1 MTIQELERCI
11 QLYGR
16 DIYSFCMH
24 LTKEKG
30 SADDLYQDTF
40 LEATKKLAA
49 IRYEDNPKSYLLSV
63 AIRLWKN
70 RVRKLAWRNRIAPQ
84 VGETTLE
91 QEGGATP
98 DVSEKA
104 VANEERGMLW
114 KAIDA
119 LDDRYRI
126 PLLLYYMDIWRSKAS
141 QNWQNFYRFRREQS
155 KADCTKP
162 DNCWKKN
169 WRIIIHE
176 RYG

>member
-1 MTIQELERCI
+1 
-11 QLYGR
+11 
-16 DIYSFCMH
+16 MH

-40 LEATKKLAA
+40 LEAMKKLAA

-84 VGETTLE
+84 VGETALE

-126 PLLLYYMDIWRSKAS
+126 PLLLYYME
-141 QNWQNFYRFRREQS
+141 EQS
-155 KADCTKP
+155 IAELAELLSIPQGTVKSRLHKARQLLEKELED
-162 DNCWKKN
+162 
-169 WRIIIHE
+169 
-176 RYG
+176 YYS

>member
-11 QLYGR
+11 QLYGN

-40 LEATKKLAA
+40 LEATKKLAV

-70 RVRKLAWRNRIAPQ
+70 RVRKFAWRNRIAPQ
-84 VGETTLE
+84 VGETALE

-98 DVSEKA
+98 DVSEKT
-104 VANEERGMLW
+104 VENEERGMLW

-126 PLLLYYMDIWRSKAS
+126 PLLLYYME
-141 QNWQNFYRFRREQS
+141 EQS
-155 KADCTKP
+155 IAELAELLSIPQGTVKSRLHKARQLLEKELED
-162 DNCWKKN
+162 
-169 WRIIIHE
+169 
-176 RYG
+176 YYS

>member
-1 MTIQELERCI
+1 
-11 QLYGR
+11 
-16 DIYSFCMH
+16 MH

-40 LEATKKLAA
+40 LEATKKLAV

-70 RVRKLAWRNRIAPQ
+70 RVRKFAWRNRIAPQ

-104 VANEERGMLW
+104 VANEERDMLW

-119 LDDRYRI
+119 MDDRYRI
-126 PLLLYYMDIWRSKAS
+126 PLLLYYME
-141 QNWQNFYRFRREQS
+141 EQS
-155 KADCTKP
+155 IAELAELLSIPQGTVKSRLHKARQLLEKELED
-162 DNCWKKN
+162 
-169 WRIIIHE
+169 
-176 RYG
+176 YYS

>member
-1 MTIQELERCI
+1 MTIQELEQCI
-11 QLYGR
+11 LLYGK

-24 LTKEKG
+24 LTKEKA

-40 LEATKKLAA
+40 LEATKKLEA

-126 PLLLYYMDIWRSKAS
+126 PLLLYYME
-141 QNWQNFYRFRREQS
+141 EQS
-155 KADCTKP
+155 IAELAELLSIPQGTVKSRLHKARQLLEKELED
-162 DNCWKKN
+162 
-169 WRIIIHE
+169 
-176 RYG
+176 YYS

>member
-11 QLYGR
+11 QLYGK

-40 LEATKKLAA
+40 LEATKKLAV

-126 PLLLYYMDIWRSKAS
+126 PILLYYME
-141 QNWQNFYRFRREQS
+141 EQS
-155 KADCTKP
+155 IAELAELLSIPQGTIKSRLHKARQLLEKELED
-162 DNCWKKN
+162 
-169 WRIIIHE
+169 
-176 RYG
+176 YYS

>member
-11 QLYGR
+11 QLYGK

-40 LEATKKLAA
+40 LEAMKKLAV

-84 VGETTLE
+84 TADLE
-91 QEGGATP
+91 PEQAECDCP
-98 DVSEKA
+98 DMTESIVADEEK
-104 VANEERGMLW
+104 RMLW
-114 KAIDA
+114 KAIDR

-126 PLLLYYMDIWRSKAS
+126 PLLLYYME
-141 QNWQNFYRFRREQS
+141 EQS
-155 KADCTKP
+155 VAAIAKLLAIPEGTVKSRLHKARTLLEKELED
-162 DNCWKKN
+162 
-169 WRIIIHE
+169 
-176 RYG
+176 YYS

>member
-1 MTIQELERCI
+1 
-11 QLYGR
+11 
-16 DIYSFCMH
+16 MH

-40 LEATKKLAA
+40 LEATKKLAT

-70 RVRKLAWRNRIAPQ
+70 RVRKFAWRNRIAPQ
-84 VGETTLE
+84 VGETALE

-126 PLLLYYMDIWRSKAS
+126 PLLLYYME
-141 QNWQNFYRFRREQS
+141 EQS
-155 KADCTKP
+155 IAELAELLSIPQGTVKSRLHKARQLLEKELED
-162 DNCWKKN
+162 
-169 WRIIIHE
+169 
-176 RYG
+176 YYS

>member
-1 MTIQELERCI
+1 
-11 QLYGR
+11 
-16 DIYSFCMH
+16 MH

-40 LEATKKLAA
+40 LEATKKLAV

-70 RVRKLAWRNRIAPQ
+70 RVRKFAWRNRIAPQ
-84 VGETTLE
+84 VGETALE

-114 KAIDA
+114 KAVDA

-126 PLLLYYMDIWRSKAS
+126 PLLLYYME
-141 QNWQNFYRFRREQS
+141 EQS
-155 KADCTKP
+155 IAELAELLSIPQGTVKSRLHKARQLLEKELED
-162 DNCWKKN
+162 
-169 WRIIIHE
+169 
-176 RYG
+176 YYS

>member
-1 MTIQELERCI
+1 
-11 QLYGR
+11 
-16 DIYSFCMH
+16 MH
-24 LTKEKG
+24 LTREKG

-40 LEATKKLAA
+40 LEAMKKLAV

-70 RVRKLAWRNRIAPQ
+70 RVRKFAWRNRIAPQ
-84 VGETTLE
+84 VGETALE

-114 KAIDA
+114 KAVDA

-126 PLLLYYMDIWRSKAS
+126 PLLLYYME
-141 QNWQNFYRFRREQS
+141 EQS
-155 KADCTKP
+155 IAELAELLSIPQGTVKSRLHKARQLLEKELED
-162 DNCWKKN
+162 
-169 WRIIIHE
+169 
-176 RYG
+176 YYS

>member
-1 MTIQELERCI
+1 
-11 QLYGR
+11 
-16 DIYSFCMH
+16 MH

-40 LEATKKLAA
+40 LEAMKKLAV
-49 IRYEDNPKSYLLSV
+49 IRYEDNPTSYLLSV

-70 RVRKLAWRNRIAPQ
+70 RVRKFAWRNRIAPQ
-84 VGETTLE
+84 VGETALE

-126 PLLLYYMDIWRSKAS
+126 PLLLYYME
-141 QNWQNFYRFRREQS
+141 EQS
-155 KADCTKP
+155 VAELAELLSIPQGTVKSRLHKARQLLEKELED
-162 DNCWKKN
+162 
-169 WRIIIHE
+169 
-176 RYG
+176 YYS

>member
-1 MTIQELERCI
+1 MAIQELERCI
-11 QLYGR
+11 QLYGK
-16 DIYSFCMH
+16 DIYSFSMH

-40 LEATKKLAA
+40 LEAMKKLAV

-126 PLLLYYMDIWRSKAS
+126 PLLLYYME
-141 QNWQNFYRFRREQS
+141 EQS
-155 KADCTKP
+155 IAELAELLSIPQGTVKSRLHKARQLLEKELED
-162 DNCWKKN
+162 
-169 WRIIIHE
+169 
-176 RYG
+176 YYS

>member
-1 MTIQELERCI
+1 
-11 QLYGR
+11 
-16 DIYSFCMH
+16 MH

-30 SADDLYQDTF
+30 SADNLYQDTF
-40 LEATKKLAA
+40 LEATKKLAV

-70 RVRKLAWRNRIAPQ
+70 RVRKFAWRNRIAPQ
-84 VGETTLE
+84 VGETALE

-126 PLLLYYMDIWRSKAS
+126 PLLLYYME
-141 QNWQNFYRFRREQS
+141 EQS
-155 KADCTKP
+155 IAELAELLSIPQGTVKSRLHKARQLLEKELED
-162 DNCWKKN
+162 
-169 WRIIIHE
+169 
-176 RYG
+176 YYS

>member
-1 MTIQELERCI
+1 MTIQELEQCI
-11 QLYGR
+11 RLYGK

-24 LTKEKG
+24 LTKEKT

-40 LEATKKLAA
+40 LEATKKLEA

-126 PLLLYYMDIWRSKAS
+126 PLLLYYME
-141 QNWQNFYRFRREQS
+141 EQS
-155 KADCTKP
+155 IAELAELLSIPQGTVKSRLHKARQLLEKELED
-162 DNCWKKN
+162 
-169 WRIIIHE
+169 
-176 RYG
+176 YYS

>member
-1 MTIQELERCI
+1 
-11 QLYGR
+11 
-16 DIYSFCMH
+16 MH

-40 LEATKKLAA
+40 LEAMKKLAV

-70 RVRKLAWRNRIAPQ
+70 RVRKFAWRNRIAPQ
-84 VGETTLE
+84 VGETALE

-114 KAIDA
+114 KAVDA

-126 PLLLYYMDIWRSKAS
+126 PLLLYYME
-141 QNWQNFYRFRREQS
+141 EQS
-155 KADCTKP
+155 IAELAELLSIPQGTVKSRLHKARQLLEKELED
-162 DNCWKKN
+162 
-169 WRIIIHE
+169 
-176 RYG
+176 YYS

>member
-11 QLYGR
+11 QLYGK

-24 LTKEKG
+24 VTKEKW

-40 LEATKKLAA
+40 LEATKKLAV

-70 RVRKLAWRNRIAPQ
+70 RVRKFAWRNRIAPQ

-104 VANEERGMLW
+104 VANEERDMLW

-119 LDDRYRI
+119 MDDRYRI
-126 PLLLYYMDIWRSKAS
+126 PLLLYYME
-141 QNWQNFYRFRREQS
+141 EQS
-155 KADCTKP
+155 IAELAELLSIPQGTVKSRLHKARQLLEKELED
-162 DNCWKKN
+162 
-169 WRIIIHE
+169 
-176 RYG
+176 YYS

>member
-1 MTIQELERCI
+1 
-11 QLYGR
+11 
-16 DIYSFCMH
+16 MH

-40 LEATKKLAA
+40 LEAMKKLAV
-49 IRYEDNPKSYLLSV
+49 IRYEDNPKSYMLSV

-70 RVRKLAWRNRIAPQ
+70 RVRKFAWRNRIAPQ
-84 VGETTLE
+84 VGETALE

-114 KAIDA
+114 KAVDA

-126 PLLLYYMDIWRSKAS
+126 PLLLYYME
-141 QNWQNFYRFRREQS
+141 EQS
-155 KADCTKP
+155 IAELAELLSIPQGTVKSRLHKARQLLEKELED
-162 DNCWKKN
+162 
-169 WRIIIHE
+169 
-176 RYG
+176 YYS